1 VGRYAF
7 RFGVFEH
14 NAPVKFR
21 RLSLPSGLHVG
32 CLDAGTSRPSGAP
45 PLVLLHGMGADH
57 GEWALSLP
65 FFARKRRVLAMDLVG
80 HGRSDKPSGPGVEYR
95 VRLLADAVVGAIE
108 ALPDRPRKVDLL
120 GHSLGGAVALDLV
133 RHSPRLVR
141 RLVLV
146 DAAGQP
152 VAETI
157 DPLAASLSF
166 VPGSYEDARRLL
178 STSVNSALLGHPLV
192 ALAARLYKGRMK
204 NRPQLLKLVA
214 SMAAGEDTLA
224 PRDLARITNETLVL
238 WGDRDRIFPLA
249 AGRRLARSLP
259 NARLEILPRC
269 GHVPPTERPVAFA
282 RRVLAFLDS

>member
-1 VGRYAF
+1 L
-7 RFGVFEH
+7 
-14 NAPVKFR
+14 K
-21 RLSLPSGLHVG
+21 RLRLALPSGLRVA
-32 CLDAGTSRPSGAP
+32 CLEAGASRSQGAP
-45 PLVLLHGMGADH
+45 PLVLLHGIGADR
-57 GEWALSLP
+57 GEWALTLP
-65 FFARKRRVLAMDLVG
+65 LFARGRRVLAMDLLG
-80 HGRSDKPSGPGVEYR
+80 HGRSDKPAGPGVEYR

-108 ALPDRPRKVDLL
+108 ALPDRPRRVDLL

-133 RHSPRLVR
+133 RRHPRLVR

-157 DPLAASLSF
+157 DLLATSLPF

-178 STSVNSALLGHPLV
+178 STSVNSRLLGHPLV
-192 ALAARLYKGRMK
+192 ALAAALYKGRRR
-204 NRPQLLKLVA
+204 NRPQLMKLVA
-214 SMAAGEDTLA
+214 SMAAGEDA
-224 PRDLARITNETLVL
+224 VKPRDLARIANETLVL

-249 AGRRLARSLP
+249 AGRRLVRGLP

-282 RRVLAFLDS
+282 RRVIAFLDR